1 MLLFLSKLRLIWI
14 QIWTSCLFN
23 ISKWQDY
30 AFLLWE
36 PSNKQ
41 DLRKK
46 QMCLLMLHPNF
57 RTELKIREFAYSK
70 RILPNPNFVARF
82 GRIRRFGRLYV
93 KQHSAKRKQ
102 LTNSRLSRTNTE
114 SRISGICTSLAELKR
129 KWNKEKHACKT
140 RKQITNQESRIIYYH
155 TRYIY
160 IPVCCASSA
169 SQPRLTLAR
178 DRSCMSLHASYRL
191 SSLPVSPP
199 VRGER
204 ERERGRAT
212 EHRFPSRSHTAI
224 YICASRE
231 RNHSSRCKARKQVG
245 ERPLLALSKVANLI
259 LFS

>member
-1 MLLFLSKLRLIWI
+1 
-14 QIWTSCLFN
+14 
-23 ISKWQDY
+23 
-30 AFLLWE
+30 
-36 PSNKQ
+36 
-41 DLRKK
+41 
-46 QMCLLMLHPNF
+46 MLHPNF

-191 SSLPVSPP
+191 SFSLSLY
-199 VRGER
+199 GER
-204 ERERGRAT
+204 ERESAGELLSTAFLRVRILRYIFVPLARGIIRVGARR
-212 EHRFPSRSHTAI
+212 ESRSGRDLSLHF
-224 YICASRE
+224 
-231 RNHSSRCKARKQVG
+231 RKLQ
-245 ERPLLALSKVANLI
+245 I
-259 LFS
+259 